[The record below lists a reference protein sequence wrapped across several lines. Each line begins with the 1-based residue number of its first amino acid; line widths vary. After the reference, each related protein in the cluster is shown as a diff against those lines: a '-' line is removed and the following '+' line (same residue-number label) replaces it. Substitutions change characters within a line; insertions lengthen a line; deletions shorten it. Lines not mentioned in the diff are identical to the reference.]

1 MPTLRANTVVQGT
14 LCFVNRRFRT
24 LLFGAIPL
32 FTLLAL
38 INLDRIPGTDIDLY
52 VPYAAEGPGPTFNT
66 LDSIDGVEV
75 VQISG
80 VKVDKTAGNLNMTTV
95 SVRTQMTLMQAAS
108 RWLFTD
114 DTIVPIEQVIPQD
127 RSEEEVQKINEQ
139 AFLSSESSAT
149 TAALRYL
156 KKPLEVEVVEV
167 VEDSPAAQLL
177 KKEDK
182 IIKIDGVAV
191 ESGGHA
197 QELVRKHKVGDQ
209 LELVI
214 ARNDAEI
221 TETVELAQHP
231 QDRNLPFLGI
241 NMSTVPAGDIEV
253 KYNLEDIGGPSAGM
267 MFALAVVDKLS
278 PGELNGGKFVAGTG
292 TIEDDGSV
300 GAIGGIT
307 HKAKAAAENGAE
319 LFLVPAGNCGEM
331 RSASFDTMSIAKV
344 DNLTDAVEAMDNFAK
359 GKPVEGCN

>member
-1 MPTLRANTVVQGT
+1 MVQGT
-14 LCFVNRRFRT
+14 LCVVNRRFRT

-32 FTLLAL
+32 LALLAL
-38 INLDRIPGTDIDLY
+38 VTLDRIPGTNIDLY

-80 VKVDKTAGNLNMTTV
+80 AEVDKTSGNLNMTTV
-95 SVRTQMTLMQAAS
+95 SVRTQMTLIQAAS

-114 DTIVPIEQVIPQD
+114 DTIVPIEQVIPQNQT
-127 RSEEEVQKINEQ
+127 EEEVHQLNEQ
-139 AFLSSESSAT
+139 AFLSSESAAT

-167 VEDSPAAQLL
+167 VDDSPASALL
-177 KKEDK
+177 KKDDK
-182 IIKIDGVAV
+182 IIKIDGTSV

-197 QELVRKHKVGDQ
+197 QELVRKHKAGDELQ
-209 LELVI
+209 LVI
-214 ARNDAEI
+214 SRNNKEI
-221 TETVELAQHP
+221 TETVVLAQHP
-231 QDRNLPFLGI
+231 QDQRLPFLGI
-241 NMSTVPAGDIEV
+241 NMSTVPAGNVEV

-278 PGELNGGKFVAGTG
+278 TGELNGGKFVAGTG

-307 HKAKAAAENGAE
+307 HKAQAAADNGAE
-319 LFLVPAGNCGEM
+319 LFLVPAGNCSQLQSVG
-331 RSASFDTMSIAKV
+331 FDTMTLAKV
-344 DNLTDAVEAMDNFAK
+344 DTLTDAIDAMDNFAH
-359 GKPVEGCN
+359 GKPVEGCS